1 MIFIIIIWFCSFL
14 VSKGG
19 DLSACDKHGWSVLQ
33 YAVRYA
39 PIPTIEHLIDDLGC
53 DLRHKE
59 RKGWN
64 CLHLAARNGQ
74 PEKARLLL
82 EKGIDVNETQDQGQK
97 KCLLKEY
104 KFNFM
109 LFDNVKTGWNAL
121 HLAVRYGQP
130 DTISTLL
137 EHGIDINATN
147 RGWTALHLAALN
159 GHTDIASILL
169 NKGASTQA
177 VNEEGRTALDI
188 ARQVN
193 ITAFFKNQ
201 CVLMK
206 NYI

>member
-1 MIFIIIIWFCSFL
+1 MILIWFFSFL

-19 DLSACDKHGWSVLQ
+19 DLTACDKHGWSVLQ

-97 KCLLKEY
+97 ILLILKVNY
-104 KFNFM
+104 NSFNF
-109 LFDNVKTGWNAL
+109 K
-121 HLAVRYGQP
+121 R
-130 DTISTLL
+130 L
-137 EHGIDINATN
+137 ECSSPGSSLRPAGYN
-147 RGWTALHLAALN
+147 
-159 GHTDIASILL
+159 
-169 NKGASTQA
+169 
-177 VNEEGRTALDI
+177 
-188 ARQVN
+188 
-193 ITAFFKNQ
+193 
-201 CVLMK
+201 
-206 NYI
+206 